1 MDDAFNIQRTV
12 YIFGLFSEIIKK
24 RNNKKKDFKVVT
36 TRIMTTINQ
45 SKSFN
50 KKQIRTPYKQ

>member
-1 MDDAFNIQRTV
+1 MDDTSLV
-12 YIFGLFSEIIKK
+12 LFSEIK
-24 RNNKKKDFKVVT
+24 NNKKKDFKIVT

-50 KKQIRTPYKQ
+50 KNR